1 MVKNGIPVLLS
12 IVILRGCTASLQ
24 YIDCML
30 IFVELSLLLQP
41 DLLKNTIKYM
51 RVSGLFNFNLR

>member
-12 IVILRGCTASLQ
+12 IVILWGCTASLQ

-41 DLLKNTIKYM
+41 DLLKNTIKDI
-51 RVSGLFNFNLR
+51 RISGLFNFNLR